1 MSTPIFDFGRS
12 MMWPTEAF
20 TVYPEPRYFL
30 MVFAFAGDSTTTRV
44 LRKIFGAASDAE
56 LFALRPFALG
66 GAFFAAVLAVA
77 MVSWGGSRCRH
88 SRFGSRPTPAAEEI
102 LPGSLVDEPL
112 QLQLRQPA
120 ERLVGAKLRP
130 RGENVHVH
138 RPPSVE
144 KLPDAPGRPVER
156 LLGRRCNG
164 RRAGRQPG
172 RKGGVPAGDEMAGH
186 GPTEQ
191 LEDLPRA
198 SDGDRRRARLAPPR
212 ERRRSPCPARR
223 RAAR

>member
-20 TVYPEPRYFL
+20 TLYPEP
-30 MVFAFAGDSTTTRV
+30 
-44 LRKIFGAASDAE
+44 
-56 LFALRPFALG
+56 FALRPFALG

-138 RPPSVE
+138 RPASVE
-144 KLPDAPGRPVER
+144 KLPDAQSRPVER
-156 LLGRRCNG
+156 LLGRRCDG
-164 RRAGRQPG
+164 HSAGRQPG
-172 RKGGVPAGDEMAGH
+172 RKGGVPAGGEMAGH

-198 SDGDRRRARLAPPR
+198 GDGRGRAGG
-212 ERRRSPCPARR
+212 EQV
-223 RAAR
+223 